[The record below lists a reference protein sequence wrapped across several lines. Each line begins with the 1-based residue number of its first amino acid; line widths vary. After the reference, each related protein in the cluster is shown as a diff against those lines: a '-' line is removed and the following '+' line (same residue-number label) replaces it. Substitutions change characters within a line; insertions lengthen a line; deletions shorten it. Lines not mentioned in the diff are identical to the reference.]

1 MKKYIIIGLGVIIIL
16 LLLFIVIHP
25 QVGSY
30 AKPLDSVT
38 KEEQAEYVKECVHI
52 IDLTFDGET
61 HQYVYTGGN
70 GDQLNIGG
78 HWKGCKYC
86 SH

>member
-1 MKKYIIIGLGVIIIL
+1 MKKYIIVGLGIIIIL
-16 LLLFIVIHP
+16 LLLFILTNP
-25 QVGSY
+25 QVGSV

-38 KEEQAEYVKECVHI
+38 SEEKAEYVKECVHI
-52 IDLTFDGET
+52 VDLTFDGET

-70 GDQLNIGG
+70 GKSLDIGG